1 MCLTRS
7 QPISHVFAPSKLVD
21 PRPGFEVDF
30 LVPDGIF
37 LSMTQNDQ
45 HVKFFQE
52 KGVRSHFDPCVASYG
67 PKTGLKLTKTA
78 KTQKILL
85 AAGGGQYIMKLEVS
99 G

>member
-52 KGVRSHFDPCVASYG
+52 KGVRSHFDPCVPRYG
-67 PKTGLKLTKTA
+67 QKTGLKPTKRE
-78 KTQKILL
+78 IFHER
-85 AAGGGQYIMKLEVS
+85 EVS
-99 G
+99 RDRC